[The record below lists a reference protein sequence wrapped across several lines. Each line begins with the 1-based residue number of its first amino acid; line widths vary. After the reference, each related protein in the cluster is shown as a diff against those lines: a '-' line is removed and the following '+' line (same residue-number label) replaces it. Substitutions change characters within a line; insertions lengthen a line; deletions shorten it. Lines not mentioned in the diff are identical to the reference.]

1 MVRYPKTTMAI
12 AYVFSSSTRREDA
25 ALITTALLD
34 LANTTIHGL
43 AGGAELLEYVVHG
56 GAELLEH
63 VVQGAKETFGTTM
76 SGYMMLTII
85 GLAISLEMDRRKNR
99 KTLKRKPDSTDKKSN
114 KIIKL

>member
-1 MVRYPKTTMAI
+1 MTI

-43 AGGAELLEYVVHG
+43 AEGAELLEYVVHG
-56 GAELLEH
+56 GACSTRS
-63 VVQGAKETFGTTM
+63 QRAIGTAM

-85 GLAISLEMDRRKNR
+85 GLAISFEMDRQKNR